1 MTRTTG
7 GPTMSLLRC
16 EEQLDATPP
25 IARENSGAS
34 ENGIDIKK
42 FQGTPPRKFPVFFD
56 PTPKPKRLRP
66 SAALCTSPVDLLNK
80 TARLASITQMQVFLC
95 GMTWFEEFNAECR
108 NIFTLGSGTYGR
120 VYEACLWQSSKSIS
134 VKECKMA
141 HYEEELLTAE
151 EALEDKRGNLLDKLE
166 PTVACFLT
174 RHVLAQCPN
183 FCAYYGYQVGKTS
196 VLRAE
201 KRLTRTERGKILLFG
216 EAAGGSLEDHI
227 PCMIGADQTGKAFSA
242 VLQCLVATATLS
254 RYGLS
259 HNDLLSKNVLV
270 SPCTGDLA
278 YTFPGDLGG
287 PGRASTLRLRTHG
300 VFVQLCD
307 FGLASQ
313 KEWLETYDG
322 EEPVLTCDPRSA
334 HWDLAGESLSDYYYG
349 HTPLK
354 VHTIMP
360 AGMQLESC
368 TKEVS
373 FCHPL
378 RYKYLKDN
386 ERDVASLLSEVLYH
400 LAELHIQN
408 ATVRALRRYCRDALL
423 ELEKR
428 RPATSD
434 EFVEFIAHV
443 VSVDFVS
450 RYVDKSI
457 VFVPEERKVPL
468 QNRYALPTKRRA
480 ASARA
485 ELRDQLAR
493 QPLFDEMLTS
503 DTVLQ

>member
-1 MTRTTG
+1 MTSITG
-7 GPTMSLLRC
+7 GLTMSILRC
-16 EEQLDATPP
+16 QENLDPTPP

-34 ENGIDIKK
+34 ENGSAVKQ
-42 FQGTPPRKFPVFFD
+42 FQNNPARKFPAFFD
-56 PTPKPKRLRP
+56 PTPKPKRARLGIVH
-66 SAALCTSPVDLLNK
+66 SAAPLNLLNK
-80 TARLASITQMQVFLC
+80 TERLASITQMQVFLC
-95 GMTWFEEFNAECR
+95 GLTWFEEFNAECA
-108 NIFTLGSGTYGR
+108 NIFALGSGTYGR
-120 VYEACLWQSSKSIS
+120 VYEAQLWSSRTSLSI
-134 VKECKMA
+134 KECKMA

-196 VLRAE
+196 VLRAG
-201 KRLTRTERGKILLFG
+201 KCLTRTERGKILLLG
-216 EAAGGSLEDHI
+216 EAAGGSLEEHI
-227 PCMIGADQTGKAFSA
+227 PFMVGNDQIGKAFSA
-242 VLQCLVATATLS
+242 VLQCLVAAAAMS

-270 SPCTGDLA
+270 SPCTGDLV
-278 YTFPGDLGG
+278 YTFPGDLSG
-287 PGRASTLRLRTHG
+287 PGRASVLRLRTHD

-313 KEWLETYDG
+313 KEWRETYDG
-322 EEPVLTCDPRSA
+322 EEAVFTCDPRID
-334 HWDLAGESLSDYYYG
+334 HWDLSSGSLSEYYYG

-354 VHTIMP
+354 VHSIMP

-386 ERDVASLLSEVLYH
+386 ERDVASLLSEILYH
-400 LAELHIQN
+400 LAELRIQN
-408 ATVRALRRYCRDALL
+408 STVRALRRYCRDALL

-428 RPATSD
+428 RPASSD
-434 EFVEFIAHV
+434 EFVEFVACI
-443 VSVDFVS
+443 VSVDFVA
-450 RYVDKSI
+450 RYVDKDV
-457 VFVPEERKVPL
+457 VFVADGRKVPL

-485 ELRDQLAR
+485 ELRDQLSR

-503 DTVLQ
+503 DTIVQ